1 MSAFEEK
8 FKNAVFIQ
16 NISNDPIQSI
26 FDVLNY
32 IIKNTRYMGN
42 PFTQISLEEEKTC
55 YSILVEGSNLIEWIC
70 SKHNIEEFEY
80 CYGIVG
86 NISEYNK
93 LRTYITYSHTEIQKL
108 NILKN
113 NTHARNKYDAWSSE
127 KFTYKFSEEDVDRIQ
142 TLIDE
147 LRNELKTSDLFE
159 VEHKNRLLARLE
171 KLQTEIHKEM
181 SDIDKIWGLLGDAG
195 VAIGKFGKDV
205 KPFTDRIIE
214 ITKIGWKTQAESE
227 GLPENTR
234 NPLLEIE

>member
-8 FKNAVFIQ
+8 FDTVFIK
-16 NISNDPIQSI
+16 NTSNDPIQSI

-32 IIKNTRYMGN
+32 IIENTRDTKN
-42 PFTQISLEEEKTC
+42 PFGKILSEEEETF
-55 YSILVEGSNLIEWIC
+55 YPILVEGSNLIKWIC
-70 SKHNIEEFEY
+70 SKHDIEGFEY
-80 CYGIVG
+80 YYDIVG
-86 NISEYNK
+86 DISEYNE
-93 LRTYITYSHTEIQKL
+93 LRTHITHAHTEIQKL

-113 NTHARNKYDAWSSE
+113 NAHAHNKYDAWSSE

-142 TLIDE
+142 TLINE

-159 VEHKNRLLARLE
+159 VGHKNRLLARLE
-171 KLQTEIHKEM
+171 KLQAEMHKEM
-181 SDIDKIWGLLGDAG
+181 SNFDNILGLVGDAG
-195 VAIGKFGKDV
+195 VALGKFGKDV

-214 ITKIGWKTQAESE
+214 IAKIGWKTQVKSE